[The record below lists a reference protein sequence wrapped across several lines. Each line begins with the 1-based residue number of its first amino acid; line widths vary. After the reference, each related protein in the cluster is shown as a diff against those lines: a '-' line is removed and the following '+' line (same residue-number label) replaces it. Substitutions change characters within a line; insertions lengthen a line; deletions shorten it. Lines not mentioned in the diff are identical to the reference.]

1 MAFAKKTFTPEQIE
15 TARRLYD
22 DPQTPLQD
30 VAASLQITRRTL
42 DARIA
47 EWGWPVRTAPP
58 ERNSSRARGAS
69 SGRPTKA
76 TGKARKRPNPKRPNP
91 KRSNAEPK
99 PAKPAKPNAGEHID
113 SASRPLRSREALAV
127 RVQRVV
133 ERELDAI
140 DSILGVLGAADSA
153 EAERSARTLAS
164 LARALKEVMRL
175 AAPEQASDPDEDD
188 PVPRDLDE
196 FRRELARRIEA
207 LAAEAE
213 GQAAGDG
220 G

>member
-15 TARRLYD
+15 AARVLYEN
-22 DPQTPLQD
+22 PQTPLD
-30 VAASLQITRRTL
+30 EVAASLKITRRTL
-42 DARIA
+42 EARIA
-47 EWGWPVRTAPP
+47 EWGWPLRTTSPQ
-58 ERNSSRARGAS
+58 RNRGRARS
-69 SGRPTKA
+69 KSYGRRAKRTS
-76 TGKARKRPNPKRPNP
+76 TARKQSKPDARPRSDTTRRPV
-91 KRSNAEPK
+91 
-99 PAKPAKPNAGEHID
+99 G
-113 SASRPLRSREALAV
+113 SREALAV

-140 DSILGVLGAADSA
+140 DSILSVLGAADST

-175 AAPEQASDPDEDD
+175 AAPEQATDPDEDD
-188 PVPRDLDE
+188 PMPRDLDE

-213 GQAAGDG
+213 GQAPGDG

>member
-15 TARRLYD
+15 AARLLYEN
-22 DPQTPLQD
+22 PQTPLD
-30 VAASLQITRRTL
+30 EVAASLKITRRTL
-42 DARIA
+42 EARIA
-47 EWGWPVRTAPP
+47 EWGWPPRVASL
-58 ERNSSRARGAS
+58 RNGGRARSKAA
-69 SGRPTKA
+69 GRRAKRTSTARKQPKS
-76 TGKARKRPNPKRPNP
+76 KARPQPDAAKRPR
-91 KRSNAEPK
+91 
-99 PAKPAKPNAGEHID
+99 
-113 SASRPLRSREALAV
+113 RSRETLAV

-140 DSILGVLGAADSA
+140 DSILSVLGAADST

-188 PVPRDLDE
+188 PMPRDLDE

-213 GQAAGDG
+213 GQASGDG

>member
-30 VAASLQITRRTL
+30 VAASLRITRRTL
-42 DARIA
+42 DARIV

-58 ERNSSRARGAS
+58 ERNSNRARGTS
-69 SGRPTKA
+69 SRRATKA
-76 TGKARKRPNPKRPNP
+76 DPKARKRPNRKRP
-91 KRSNAEPK
+91 NAEPK
-99 PAKPAKPNAGEHID
+99 PAKPAKPNAGERID
-113 SASRPLRSREALAV
+113 SASWPLRSREALAV

>member
-1 MAFAKKTFTPEQIE
+1 
-15 TARRLYD
+15 
-22 DPQTPLQD
+22 
-30 VAASLQITRRTL
+30 
-42 DARIA
+42 
-47 EWGWPVRTAPP
+47 
-58 ERNSSRARGAS
+58 
-69 SGRPTKA
+69 
-76 TGKARKRPNPKRPNP
+76 
-91 KRSNAEPK
+91 
-99 PAKPAKPNAGEHID
+99 
-113 SASRPLRSREALAV
+113 V

-140 DSILGVLGAADSA
+140 DSILSVLGAADSA

-175 AAPEQASDPDEDD
+175 AAPEQAPDPDEDD
-188 PVPRDLDE
+188 PMPRDLDE

-213 GQAAGDG
+213 GQAPGDG

>member
-15 TARRLYD
+15 AARLLYEN
-22 DPQTPLQD
+22 PQTPLPE
-30 VAASLQITRRTL
+30 VAASLKITRRTL
-42 DARIA
+42 EARIA
-47 EWGWPVRTAPP
+47 EWGWPPRAASP
-58 ERNSSRARGAS
+58 RNGGRARSKS
-69 SGRPTKA
+69 SGRVARQTHTARKQPKS
-76 TGKARKRPNPKRPNP
+76 KARPQPDAAKRP
-91 KRSNAEPK
+91 RS
-99 PAKPAKPNAGEHID
+99 
-113 SASRPLRSREALAV
+113 SRETLAV

-140 DSILGVLGAADSA
+140 DSILSVLGAADSA

-175 AAPEQASDPDEDD
+175 AAPEQAPDPDEDD
-188 PVPRDLDE
+188 PMPRDLDE

-213 GQAAGDG
+213 GQAPGDG

>member
-47 EWGWPVRTAPP
+47 EWGWPARTAL
-58 ERNSSRARGAS
+58 ERNSNRARGTS
-69 SGRPTKA
+69 SGRTTKA
-76 TGKARKRPNPKRPNP
+76 TRNANKRPNRKRPSP
-91 KRSNAEPK
+91 KRSGAEPE
-99 PAKPAKPNAGEHID
+99 PAKPAKPNAGEHVD
-113 SASRPLRSREALAV
+113 SASPPLRSRKALAV

>member
-15 TARRLYD
+15 AARRLYEN
-22 DPQTPLQD
+22 PQTPLD
-30 VAASLQITRRTL
+30 EVAASLKITRRTL
-42 DARIA
+42 EARIA
-47 EWGWPVRTAPP
+47 EWGWPPRAALSP
-58 ERNSSRARGAS
+58 RNGGRARNRS
-69 SGRPTKA
+69 SGRRAKRNGT
-76 TGKARKRPNPKRPNP
+76 ARKQPK
-91 KRSNAEPK
+91 SNA
-99 PAKPAKPNAGEHID
+99 
-113 SASRPLRSREALAV
+113 RPRPDTTRRPVGSREALAV

-140 DSILGVLGAADSA
+140 DSILSVLGAADSA

-164 LARALKEVMRL
+164 LVRALKEVMRL

-188 PVPRDLDE
+188 PMPRNLDE

-213 GQAAGDG
+213 GQAPGDG

>member
-15 TARRLYD
+15 AARLLYEN
-22 DPQTPLQD
+22 PQTPLD
-30 VAASLQITRRTL
+30 EIAASLKITRRTL

-47 EWGWPVRTAPP
+47 EWGWPPRAASP
-58 ERNSSRARGAS
+58 RNGGRARSKS
-69 SGRPTKA
+69 SGRRAKRTS
-76 TGKARKRPNPKRPNP
+76 TARKRPKPDARLRP
-91 KRSNAEPK
+91 
-99 PAKPAKPNAGEHID
+99 D
-113 SASRPLRSREALAV
+113 TTCRPVGSREALAV

-140 DSILGVLGAADSA
+140 DSILSVLGAANST

-175 AAPEQASDPDEDD
+175 AAPEQASEPDEDD
-188 PVPRDLDE
+188 PMPRDLDE

-213 GQAAGDG
+213 GQAPGDG